1 MLPKS
6 YLSALPLLPLLAALA
21 AINAILPAAL
31 KSISQQPLLSAMTSG
46 FGQSYVVW
54 FSLACCIVLWRKS
67 TAIKEDYNWL
77 TYLLIVVLSIALLIP
92 LSTINWVICAIC
104 AALWLSHCRTGNGRT
119 DSYARASALLLLA
132 TALRD
137 PSTKLLLTLF
147 ADQILSLDSW
157 LTYISLS
164 YFNDAEVSQQSN
176 LISQK
181 DGYDLLILTGCSAF
195 VNLSLALLLWLALS
209 LLHRSRLNALD
220 YGFACAVT
228 VTVIAINTARLSL
241 MAIDQYWYQLL
252 HEGDGAMAIEVT
264 ILVIAAM
271 PTLGRIIYEAH
282 YNITVHTRPC
292 TRHGA
297 CHKDV

>member
-31 KSISQQPLLSAMTSG
+31 KSISQQPFLSAMTSG

-67 TAIKEDYNWL
+67 TAVKEHYNGI
-77 TYLLIVVLSIALLIP
+77 TYLLIVVLSAALLIP
-92 LSTINWVICAIC
+92 LSTINWLICAIC
-104 AALWLSHCRTGNGRT
+104 AALWLSNPRTH
-119 DSYARASALLLLA
+119 SYARAAALLLLA

-157 LTYISLS
+157 LTYVSLS
-164 YFNDAEVSQQSN
+164 YFNDLEVSQQSN
-176 LISQK
+176 LISHK

-209 LLHRSRLNALD
+209 LLHRNRLNAVD
-220 YGFACAVT
+220 YAFACAVT
-228 VTVIAINTARLSL
+228 VAVIAINTARLSL

-252 HEGDGAMAIEVT
+252 HEGDGAMAIEIT

-271 PTLGRIIYEAH
+271 PTLGRIFYEAH

-297 CHKDV
+297 CHQDV